1 MTCGVL
7 SGAWRM
13 SLRECHGAT
22 LEAWGTQLV
31 RVLGRSFYLA
41 PTTPIFLSTR
51 SWELPSDSA
60 IQYGEMHAMK
70 SPRTQVFQSGR
81 QSWLGYSW
89 KRTSPGF
96 LDKKMRSPLP
106 YTISRCRWCDRTILR
121 FEPHEEPRISV
132 NLVHI
137 SYGDFLLRDRL
148 DTR

>member
-1 MTCGVL
+1 VHG
-7 SGAWRM
+7 
-13 SLRECHGAT
+13 ECHYANAMERPWKLGGPSSCVCLA
-22 LEAWGTQLV
+22 
-31 RVLGRSFYLA
+31 GRSTWLRLHLFFCRQGAGHFGNL
-41 PTTPIFLSTR
+41 
-51 SWELPSDSA
+51 ELPSDSA

-137 SYGDFLLRDRL
+137 SYGDFLLRDRI